1 MRSWKSALASLLLAY
16 LILATT
22 SSLAARYA
30 AITAPTSIGR
40 HERPVAAVAPVTEP
54 GCVIVQARGEAAG
67 FHPMFP
73 TDGNSIGLND
83 SMWGFSQS
91 DDLPSYGPMR
101 PCDEHGS

>member
-1 MRSWKSALASLLLAY
+1 MRSWKSALACILFAY
-16 LILATT
+16 LILASTI
-22 SSLAARYA
+22 SLAVRYL

-40 HERPVAAVAPVTEP
+40 HASSPAAVALVTEP
-54 GCVIVQARGEAAG
+54 GCVIVQRREEAAG

-83 SMWGFSQS
+83 SLWGFSQS

-101 PCDEHGS
+101 PCDEYGS

>member
-1 MRSWKSALASLLLAY
+1 MRSWKSALASLLFAY

-30 AITAPTSIGR
+30 AITAPTSIAR
-40 HERPVAAVAPVTEP
+40 HARPVAAVALVTEP

-67 FHPMFP
+67 FSTLFP

-83 SMWGFSQS
+83 SLRGFSGS
-91 DDLPSYGPMR
+91 DGLPSYGPMR